1 MIKKQLTHISEK
13 EIEILEAFRKL
24 NQKKQKFYYNQI
36 LADAIEAEI
45 KADNNIVQRCKISS
59 LIYVDFE
66 TKNTAGLK

>member
-59 LIYVDFE
+59 LIYVDFI
-66 TKNTAGLK
+66 KLRNQKI